1 MPSLFFIRDS
11 PTIHVPPLPFHS
23 RIIPIY
29 QSIMGYRCDNCGD
42 TDVNRPIKAIIYL
55 FTVYKLPIRRGMLM
69 SYINKLVVI
78 ALFGLFAFCLTAEA
92 QSVPLL
98 AGAPVGLGL
107 VPYGNTGNGITDAVT
122 WTTGAGTAA
131 TTDSFV
137 NNFLGPSA
145 VQGFGGCGFPGFGG
159 WGCGLGACG
168 IPSAFGS
175 WGPFQTGIGGNFGQQ
190 CSQAT
195 GFSEASSFGL
205 QPIGV
210 VFGVP
215 VAGPGGLL
223 FT

>member
-1 MPSLFFIRDS
+1 
-11 PTIHVPPLPFHS
+11 
-23 RIIPIY
+23 
-29 QSIMGYRCDNCGD
+29 
-42 TDVNRPIKAIIYL
+42 
-55 FTVYKLPIRRGMLM
+55 M
-69 SYINKLVVI
+69 SYIKRLVVL
-78 ALFGLFAFCLTAEA
+78 ALFGFVLMAFCLTANA

-131 TTDSFV
+131 NTDSFV
-137 NNFLGPSA
+137 NSFLGPTA
-145 VQGFGGCGFPGFGG
+145 VQGTGGFGFPGFDG
-159 WGCGLGACG
+159 WGGGFGLGACG
-168 IPSAFGS
+168 FPSSFAS
-175 WGPFQTGIGGNFGQQ
+175 WGPFQTGIGGNLGTQQ
-190 CSQAT
+190 TTAT

-215 VAGPGGLL
+215 VAAPGGLL